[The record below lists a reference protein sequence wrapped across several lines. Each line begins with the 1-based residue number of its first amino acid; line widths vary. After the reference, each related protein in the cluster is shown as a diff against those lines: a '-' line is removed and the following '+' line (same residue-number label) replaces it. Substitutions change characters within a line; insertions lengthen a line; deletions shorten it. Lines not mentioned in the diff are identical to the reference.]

1 MMINFLSGT
10 MIIKSGSPR
19 KYKLRI
25 NFCPLYGI
33 HQDGRIGVFLRTRKN
48 RQKSCG
54 SNKWLF

>member
-25 NFCPLYGI
+25 NFCPLSGI
-33 HQDGRIGVFLRTRKN
+33 HQDGRIGVFLRIRKN

-54 SNKWLF
+54 SNK